1 MNISAHEVSELLFHP
16 ANFDNDDGIE
26 TNGGLPDI
34 KQVSFDFIHIPCP
47 VISGEMNGKALIM
60 TNQVL
65 AWVPALGAWHP
76 RNFRTSRLAPAGFE
90 A

>member
-34 KQVSFDFIHIPCP
+34 KQVSFDSIYLLSYP
-47 VISGEMNGKALIM
+47 VIS
-60 TNQVL
+60 
-65 AWVPALGAWHP
+65 
-76 RNFRTSRLAPAGFE
+76 
-90 A
+90 

>member
-34 KQVSFDFIHIPCP
+34 KQVSFDFISNKIL
-47 VISGEMNGKALIM
+47 ILGK
-60 TNQVL
+60 V
-65 AWVPALGAWHP
+65 G
-76 RNFRTSRLAPAGFE
+76 
-90 A
+90 